1 MFCPYEIFQQFLG
14 NMKILRKLWMCFE
27 GIILVKSSKVSQY
40 YLLQFQK
47 FFFSMLLYT
56 YVTLPDKKDKD
67 IHTTPLRD
75 DIALFFT
82 REEYDTSLESS
93 N

>member
-1 MFCPYEIFQQFLG
+1 
-14 NMKILRKLWMCFE
+14 
-27 GIILVKSSKVSQY
+27 
-40 YLLQFQK
+40 
-47 FFFSMLLYT
+47 MLLYT